1 MNGKRIQKYW
11 SDEIDSIAIRYKRF
25 EAFIPSS
32 STLGSAHKE
41 DDGKFEEE
49 LIRIYLKK
57 YLPKGIEVFISS
69 IFRLVVKKGSI
80 GKERKKESHKHSTQ
94 LDIINYPILQRVGY
108 GVLVLLERVQDII
121 SVKKHLYRAD
131 IKKEYQI
138 LHNTTSL
145 CNIPYSDISNEEKF
159 RCLFTSLR
167 SKIRGNKEKKLKW
180 IFSEIE
186 KVHTRKN
193 ELIFERLINYIGAL
207 DDLSILKKRQKGK
220 LKNTE
225 HIVVVIKK

>member
-131 IKKEYQI
+131 IKKRI
-138 LHNTTSL
+138 
-145 CNIPYSDISNEEKF
+145 SDI
-159 RCLFTSLR
+159 T
-167 SKIRGNKEKKLKW
+167 
-180 IFSEIE
+180 
-186 KVHTRKN
+186 
-193 ELIFERLINYIGAL
+193 
-207 DDLSILKKRQKGK
+207 
-220 LKNTE
+220 
-225 HIVVVIKK
+225 